1 MRGGGAGRGESSRG
15 ATKKRARRAPSG
27 SGSSSGARSAASD
40 IVRRLRREGIR
51 RAKIGSFDID
61 GVLRGKYV
69 SLEKLESALAKG
81 FGFCDV
87 IFGWDV
93 GDVLYDGAQVTGWHT
108 GYPDAQAWI
117 DPTTERRIPW
127 EPGVA
132 AFLADFLDSSGQRHP
147 ACPRSLL
154 RHVLARLES
163 LGLGAK
169 VALEFEFLVF
179 RETRESLVSKNFT
192 NLEPLDPGMFGYS
205 WLRTGQ
211 DAELMADLQ
220 DTLAAA
226 GIAVEGLHTET
237 GPGVYEAALAVTDP
251 LRAADD

>member
-1 MRGGGAGRGESSRG
+1 GAQAVGYDG
-15 ATKKRARRAPSG
+15 
-27 SGSSSGARSAASD
+27 
-40 IVRRLRREGIR
+40 
-51 RAKIGSFDID
+51 D
-61 GVLRGKYV
+61 GVLRGSDV
-69 SLEKLESALAKG
+69 ALQGHESALAKG

-108 GYPDAQAWI
+108 GYPDAHAWI

-169 VALEFEFLVF
+169 VALEFEFFVF
-179 RETRESLVSKNFT
+179 RETRESLVSKN
-192 NLEPLDPGMFGYS
+192 
-205 WLRTGQ
+205 
-211 DAELMADLQ
+211 
-220 DTLAAA
+220 
-226 GIAVEGLHTET
+226 
-237 GPGVYEAALAVTDP
+237 
-251 LRAADD
+251 